1 MTGPKK
7 IEGYVCPV
15 CGYDLKIRW
24 DDVLGYDYSW
34 YGDCEHCDYHARFKP
49 DQQKDIEE
57 ILGHHY
63 FDNKHRYLDTS
74 QKATKKEIALCLK
87 EIKYWT
93 RRLEVASDV
102 GIREHVLIVDQRH
115 GQLALG
121 CFYWDRCTGMPR
133 LLKSGQDL

>member
-1 MTGPKK
+1 MEKK

-15 CGYDLKIRW
+15 CGYDLEIRW

-57 ILGHHY
+57 IFGHHY

-102 GIREHVLIVDQRH
+102 EIREHV
-115 GQLALG
+115 
-121 CFYWDRCTGMPR
+121 
-133 LLKSGQDL
+133 DLQVKPPAPLTESKRKKIAGEIKWEKENSYAF